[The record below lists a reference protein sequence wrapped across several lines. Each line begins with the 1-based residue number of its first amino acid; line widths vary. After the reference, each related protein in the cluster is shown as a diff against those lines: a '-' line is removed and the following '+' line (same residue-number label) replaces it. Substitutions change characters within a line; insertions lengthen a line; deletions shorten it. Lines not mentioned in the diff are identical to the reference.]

1 MKPSDVRLNANGL
14 GLHRLTELVWG
25 VEHAFERAKA
35 QARPEEDTRVRI
47 FLVLAAFGVAF
58 GVLSLGAA
66 RAALFGGSD
75 GGLSAPVAAAS
86 RADVVDREG
95 RLIATNLVHYGL
107 YVDPDEVWDAA
118 ETRRA
123 LLAAMPEL
131 KVEKL
136 QKALNGERRSYV
148 IGGLTPQQR
157 ARVHAL
163 GLPGVSFEEEDK
175 RVYPLGVSAAHLI
188 GFSDSGGRGLA
199 GVERALDK
207 EIQDAGRAGAPVQL
221 SNDLRVQAAL
231 EDELRTVAVREQAN
245 GAVGLVTDVK
255 TGEILGMASW
265 PEYDP
270 NAPAAASDS
279 GRLNRAASSVYE
291 MGSTFKVFTVAA
303 GLDSGVASMSST
315 FDASA
320 PMKIGGRA
328 IHDHDSENRVMS
340 LQDVF
345 IHSSNI
351 GTSKLALSIGAD
363 TMTRYFGALGLFQPA
378 DIELAE
384 SARPIVPRRW
394 DENTLASA
402 SFGHA
407 VSVTPVQVAAAMGA
421 VLNGGEFVPLTVRK
435 LKPGEQPQR
444 RRVISAATS
453 RAMLDLMRLNVV
465 RGTGVKANAPGLS
478 VGGKTGSAEKVVGG
492 RYARDKVVA
501 SFAAVF
507 PTDGPLEQDR
517 YFVLVLVDEPK
528 GSKES
533 FGLRTAA
540 WNAAPAAGHVIDRI
554 APFLGVKRR
563 VDTLGGLVS
572 DRPVDD
578 SPSGG
583 GER

>member
-47 FLVLAAFGVAF
+47 FFILAAFGVAF
-58 GVLSLGAA
+58 GILSLGAA
-66 RAALFGGSD
+66 RAALFSGAD
-75 GGLSAPVAAAS
+75 GGLYAPVAAAS
-86 RADVVDREG
+86 RADVVDRNG

-107 YVDPDEVWDAA
+107 YVDPDEVWDVA

-123 LLAAMPEL
+123 LLSVMPEL
-131 KVEKL
+131 KVDKL
-136 QKALNGERRSYV
+136 QKALTGERRSYLA
-148 IGGLTPQQR
+148 GGLTPQER

-163 GLPGVSFEEEDK
+163 GLPGISFEEEDK

-207 EIQDAGRAGAPVQL
+207 EIQDSGRAGAPVQL
-221 SNDLRVQAAL
+221 SVDLRVQAAL
-231 EDELRTVAVREQAN
+231 EDELRTVVLREQAV
-245 GAVGLVTDVK
+245 GGVGLVTDVK
-255 TGEILGMASW
+255 TGEILGMASF
-265 PEYDP
+265 PDYDP
-270 NAPAAASDS
+270 NAPSSGTDS

-291 MGSTFKVFTVAA
+291 MGSTFKVFTVAT
-303 GLDSGVASMSST
+303 GLDTGVASMSST

-351 GTSKLALSIGAD
+351 GTSKLALSIGSD
-363 TMTRYFGALGLFQPA
+363 SLTRYFGALGLFQPA
-378 DIELAE
+378 EIELAE

-407 VSVTPVQVAAAMGA
+407 VSVTPLQVAAAMGA
-421 VLNGGEFVPLTVRK
+421 VLNGGEYVPLTIRK
-435 LKPGEQPQR
+435 LKPGEQPPR
-444 RRVISAATS
+444 RRVVSAATS

-465 RGTGVKANAPGLS
+465 KGTGVKANAPGLS
-478 VGGKTGSAEKVVGG
+478 VGGKTGSAEKAIGG
-492 RYARDKVVA
+492 HYVRDHVVA

-507 PTDGPLEQDR
+507 PTDGPMEQNR
-517 YFVLVLVDEPK
+517 YFVLILVDEPK

-554 APFLGVKRR
+554 APFLGVRRR
-563 VDTLGGLVS
+563 VDTLAELVS
-572 DRPVDD
+572 DKPVEDA
-578 SPSGG
+578 PSGG